1 MTPNGSHTLLY
12 SSAPAVQAQSCVVL
26 TWSGRTDAKGCQAYP
41 EIFASCW
48 DRVGSPQAW
57 LNARS
62 EVGLELQP
70 A

>member
-1 MTPNGSHTLLY
+1 MEVTGTIFPLY
-12 SSAPAVQAQSCVVL
+12 LCPLPFLHNCVLL

-48 DRVGSPQAW
+48 HRVGSPQVW

-62 EVGLELQP
+62 EVGLEFHS